1 MIKRCLEISSLSSLR
16 ILLRM
21 LFGPVDLLDLK
32 FGIIS
37 IISTFKQG
45 ETKNESWLGG
55 GKYSKKIFF

>member
-45 ETKNESWLGG
+45 ETKNES
-55 GKYSKKIFF
+55 